1 MSDLGWIGR
10 LNTELSGGMIRR
22 RRRGGLRTPFDRP
35 AVVGPTG
42 LGRAVRCLGLY
53 GRQSRIERGEMT
65 MEKKPWWLVAN
76 VSFSILC
83 GLAIVSL
90 IHGQESRGP
99 SPQALESLRQ
109 RAEQGDAR
117 AQSSLGMAYFLGQG
131 AVQRDDPEA
140 FRWFRK
146 AADQGDALGESG
158 LAAMYEGGRAVP
170 KDSAE
175 AARWYRKAA
184 DQGEI
189 VAQRALGFMY
199 GHGIG
204 VARDFEEA
212 ARWTRKA
219 AEQGDA
225 MAQDNLGSAYANG
238 AGVRLDYAE
247 ALRWFRKAADQGL
260 PSGQG
265 HLGMMYEQGRGVE
278 QNSAEAVRW
287 FRLAAEQRDLLA
299 EFTLGAMYEAGR
311 GVPRSD
317 AEAVRWFR
325 LAADQGSAAAQAA
338 LAYKYLKGAG
348 VAQDNV
354 EAVRWLRK
362 SAEQG
367 DINAE
372 YNLAVAYDKGE
383 GAVQDLAEAFRWY
396 KKAAD
401 QGMAPAQF
409 TVANM
414 YSAGRGIPRDDAEAV
429 RWFRRAA
436 EQGNAM
442 AQLSLG
448 MRYFAGKGVSQD
460 NVQALLWAGL
470 AATWGTQDAKKA
482 ADNFLQAIA
491 SKVTGQQTDE
501 AAKLKNTWK
510 PKQEEV
516 PNLAALFQRQ
526 AAPVTAATPLAS
538 TSSNDD
544 LESILQSLK
553 GQLIASGRIEY
564 SYSWTRLDNARL
576 SSRKWQQVTGVEV
589 DAPRCEMRVHLLSSS
604 DGNSPKEQPTSL
616 FFESIDSVEIL
627 PEQVA
632 LGFVQEFSGT
642 AYRLITNG
650 DTTTY
655 AALFANESQ
664 ANNAAE
670 EVRRAARICH
680 ARPVVVNAAAGAP
693 LLPET
698 LRYIADQ
705 LNAQGTAGWRIGNA
719 AGGADVALRLSQV
732 VPDTTTCQIRYN
744 RTFHASAI
752 PGVTREINDVDKRM
766 GLSFRRM
773 EKVQVVPEGQS
784 GTPVYGLRWNDGA
797 VPFFAFPDAAAANR
811 VANAMQHAADLCG
824 GGTLSHE
831 ESLDNKRMGLNSLA
845 SLLQAAQRGD
855 AQAQSNLGV
864 MYQTGKGVGQDFAE
878 AARWFGKAAELGTDS
893 AQFAL
898 ALAYSDGRGVVHDDA
913 QAVRWF
919 KRAAEQGHPSA
930 QFYLGL
936 SYYAGKGVA
945 QDNMQALMWALLAQ
959 ARCTGEE
966 QQKARNF
973 AQTVALRVTSEQ
985 LEEANRLA
993 KAWQPKREGKP

>member
-1 MSDLGWIGR
+1 MGTKMRR
-10 LNTELSGGMIRR
+10 LTFNLVFWTLWS
-22 RRRGGLRTPFDRP
+22 
-35 AVVGPTG
+35 VGFT
-42 LGRAVRCLGLY
+42 
-53 GRQSRIERGEMT
+53 
-65 MEKKPWWLVAN
+65 
-76 VSFSILC
+76 
-83 GLAIVSL
+83 SL
-90 IHGQESRGP
+90 MHGQDNRGP

-109 RAEQGDAR
+109 RAEQGDAK
-117 AQSSLGMAYFLGQG
+117 AQANLGYAYFNGQG
-131 AVQRDDPEA
+131 APQNDAEA
-140 FRWFRK
+140 IRWFRS
-146 AADQGDALGESG
+146 AAELGDAFGEFSLAVMYESG
-158 LAAMYEGGRAVP
+158 RGVP
-170 KDSAE
+170 QDYAE
-175 AARWYRKAA
+175 AVRWYRKAA
-184 DQGEI
+184 EQGDAKAEM
-189 VAQRALGFMY
+189 ALGSMY
-199 GHGIG
+199 GRGLGIT
-204 VARDFEEA
+204 RDYVEA
-212 ARWTRKA
+212 ARWTKMA

-238 AGVRLDYAE
+238 GGVRQDYAE

-278 QNSAEAVRW
+278 QNSTEAVRW
-287 FRLAAEQRDLLA
+287 FRLAAEQRDILA

-311 GVPRSD
+311 GVPRND

-325 LAADQGSAAAQAA
+325 AAAEQGSAAAQAA

-354 EAVRWLRK
+354 AAVRWLRK

-414 YSAGRGIPRDDAEAV
+414 YSGGRGVTRDDAEAV
-429 RWFRRAA
+429 RWFRRSA

-442 AQLSLG
+442 AQISLA
-448 MRYFAGKGVSQD
+448 MSYFSGKGVAQD

-470 AATWGTQDAKKA
+470 ASSWGTQDAKRA
-482 ADNFLQAIA
+482 ADNFLQVIA
-491 SKVTGQQTDE
+491 PRVTSQQTDE
-501 AAKLKNTWK
+501 AAKLKTSWR

-526 AAPVTAATPLAS
+526 TAPVTPGASPAATSS
-538 TSSNDD
+538 TDD
-544 LESILQSLK
+544 LGSILQSLK
-553 GQLIASGRIEY
+553 GKLIGSGRVEY

-576 SSRKWQQVTGVEV
+576 TSRNWQQVTGAEV
-589 DAPRCEMRVHLLSSS
+589 DPSRCEMRVHLLVSS
-604 DGNSPKEQPTSL
+604 DGAAPKEQPVSL

-650 DTTTY
+650 DTSSY
-655 AALFANESQ
+655 AALFASESQ

-670 EVRRAARICH
+670 DFRRAARICH

-693 LLPET
+693 PLPET
-698 LRYIADQ
+698 LRYVADQ
-705 LNAQGTAGWRIGNA
+705 LNAQGTVGWRLGNA
-719 AGGADVALRLSQV
+719 AAGADVSLRVSQV
-732 VPDTTTCQIRYN
+732 VSDTTTCQIRYN

-766 GLSFRRM
+766 NLSFRRM
-773 EKVQVVPEGQS
+773 ENVQVVPEGQT
-784 GTPVYGLRWNDGA
+784 GTPVYGLRWNGGV
-797 VPFFAFPDAAAANR
+797 VPFFGFSDAAVANR
-811 VANAMQHAADLCG
+811 VADAMEHAADLCG
-824 GGTLSHE
+824 GRHSPSVPPSNDE
-831 ESLDNKRMGLNSLA
+831 RSESKGVSVASLA
-845 SLLQAAQRGD
+845 SSLLAAQRGD
-855 AQAQSNLGV
+855 AQAQADLGL
-864 MYQTGKGVGQDFAE
+864 MYQSGKGVGQDPAE
-878 AARWFGKAAELGTDS
+878 AARWFAKAAEQGNVS

-898 ALAYSDGRGVVHDDA
+898 AMAYSDGRGVVHDDA
-913 QAVRWF
+913 LAARWL
-919 KRAAEQGHPSA
+919 KRAAEQGHATS

-936 SYYAGKGVA
+936 SYFAGKGVA
-945 QDNMQALMWALLAQ
+945 QDNVQALVWALLAQ
-959 ARCTGEE
+959 ARCMGEE

-973 AQTVALRVTSEQ
+973 AQTVASKVTSEQ
-985 LEEANRLA
+985 FEEADRLA
-993 KAWQPKREGKP
+993 KAWQPKPERRP

>member
-1 MSDLGWIGR
+1 M
-10 LNTELSGGMIRR
+10 E
-22 RRRGGLRTPFDRP
+22 RT
-35 AVVGPTG
+35 
-42 LGRAVRCLGLY
+42 
-53 GRQSRIERGEMT
+53 T
-65 MEKKPWWLVAN
+65 MEKTWWLAAN
-76 VSFSILC
+76 VLSWILC
-83 GLAIVSL
+83 SLTIGSIVYA
-90 IHGQESRGP
+90 QETRGP

-109 RAEQGDAR
+109 RAENGDAR

-131 AVQRDDPEA
+131 AAQRDDVEA

-158 LAAMYEGGRAVP
+158 LAAMYESGRGAP

-175 AARWYRKAA
+175 AVRWYRKAA

-189 VAQRALGFMY
+189 VAQLALGFMY

-219 AEQGDA
+219 AEQGSA
-225 MAQDNLGSAYANG
+225 MAQVNLGTVYSSG
-238 AGVRLDYAE
+238 IGVGQDYTE
-247 ALRWFRKAADQGL
+247 AVRWFRRAADQGF
-260 PSGQG
+260 PPGQA
-265 HLGMMYEQGRGVE
+265 HLGNMYLLGSGVPQDATEAARWIRRAAEQRDPSAQYFLGAMYEAGTGVPKDD
-278 QNSAEAVRW
+278 SEAVRW
-287 FRLAAEQRDLLA
+287 FRL
-299 EFTLGAMYEAGR
+299 
-311 GVPRSD
+311 
-317 AEAVRWFR
+317 
-325 LAADQGSAAAQAA
+325 
-338 LAYKYLKGAG
+338 
-348 VAQDNV
+348 
-354 EAVRWLRK
+354 

-367 DINAE
+367 NALAQSGLAFKLLQGSGVAPDPVE
-372 YNLAVAYDKGE
+372 ALRWLRRSAEQGHANAQYNLAVAYEKGE
-383 GAVQDLAEAFRWY
+383 GVVQDLAEAFGWY

-401 QGMAPAQF
+401 QGMAAAQF
-409 TVANM
+409 TIANM
-414 YSAGRGIPRDDAEAV
+414 YSAGRGAMKDDAEAV
-429 RWFRRAA
+429 RWLRRAA

-448 MRYFAGKGVSQD
+448 VRYFAGKGLAQD

-482 ADNFLQAIA
+482 AESFLQAIA
-491 SKVTGQQTDE
+491 PKVTSQQSDE
-501 AAKLKNTWK
+501 AAKLKTSWR
-510 PKQEEV
+510 PKQEEI

-526 AAPVTAATPLAS
+526 AAPVTAATSAAAP
-538 TSSNDD
+538 SSSDD

-553 GQLIASGRIEY
+553 GKLIGSGRTEY

-576 SSRKWQQVTGVEV
+576 TSRKWQQVTGAEV
-589 DAPRCEMRVHLLSSS
+589 DASRCEMRVHLLVSS
-604 DGNSPKEQPTSL
+604 DGAAPKEQPVSL

-650 DTTTY
+650 DTSSY
-655 AALFANESQ
+655 AALFASESQ

-670 EVRRAARICH
+670 DLRRAARICH
-680 ARPVVVNAAAGAP
+680 SQPVVVSAAAGAP
-693 LLPET
+693 PLPET
-698 LRYIADQ
+698 LRDIADQ
-705 LNAQGTAGWRIGNA
+705 LNAQGTVGWRIGNA
-719 AGGADVALRLSQV
+719 AAGSDVAVRLSQV
-732 VPDTTTCQIRYN
+732 VPDPITCQIRYN
-744 RTFHASAI
+744 RDLHISAV
-752 PGVTREINDVDKRM
+752 PGVTREVNDKGQRNH
-766 GLSFRRM
+766 LSFRRM
-773 EKVQVVPEGQS
+773 QKVHVVSEGQT
-784 GTPVYGLRWNDGA
+784 GPPVYGLHWNDNP

-824 GGTLSHE
+824 GGTLFHE
-831 ESLDNKRMGLNSLA
+831 QSLDNKRMGLNSLA
-845 SLLQAAQRGD
+845 SLLQTAQKGD

-864 MYQTGKGVGQDFAE
+864 MYQTGNGVGQDFAE
-878 AARWFGKAAELGTDS
+878 AARWFGKAADLGNVS

-913 QAVRWF
+913 QAARWL
-919 KRAAEQGHPSA
+919 KRAAEQGHATA

-959 ARCTGEE
+959 TRCTGEE

-973 AQTVALRVTSEQ
+973 AQTVASKVTSEQ
-985 LEEANRLA
+985 LEEADRLA